1 MAERL
6 GTGLQNLLHRFESGS
21 DLRILKSTIYTMVL
35 FYFSSAAGSAKPTL
49 FRPHIENYHPGST
62 RLWPSRFDYKQV
74 PNNLDCG
81 LQDYFGTIIY
91 LFPMANHIVLLK
103 TSAYIH
109 WMQTSVIVNT
119 DILKIKL

>member
-1 MAERL
+1 
-6 GTGLQNLLHRFESGS
+6 
-21 DLRILKSTIYTMVL
+21 
-35 FYFSSAAGSAKPTL
+35 
-49 FRPHIENYHPGST
+49 
-62 RLWPSRFDYKQV
+62 
-74 PNNLDCG
+74 